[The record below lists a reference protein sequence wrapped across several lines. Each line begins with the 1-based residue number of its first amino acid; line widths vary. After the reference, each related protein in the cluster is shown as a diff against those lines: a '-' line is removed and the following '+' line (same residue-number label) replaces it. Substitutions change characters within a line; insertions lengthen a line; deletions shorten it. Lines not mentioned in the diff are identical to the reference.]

1 VTKSNFTITK
11 KAERPGGNK
20 GLCFY
25 CSEPM
30 IVCVNQLNQQKKLGV
45 NVLE

>member
-1 VTKSNFTITK
+1 MTKSNFTITK

-30 IVCVNQLNQQKKLGV
+30 IVCVIQLNQRMRHGA